1 MDAKLLMMSGAAPF
15 EMYPY
20 DAVNSARFDGTT
32 SDYLN
37 FTPGAGNRK
46 LWTFSTWLKRCAS
59 TQQDILIAGADS
71 NNKTQITVE
80 SSNKINFE
88 LVTGGG
94 IVGVRVT
101 TAVLRD
107 PSSWYHIVIVCDSAS
122 GTPEDRQQIWLNGVR
137 ITSFSTNTTTTLNTD
152 TFFSNSQAMYLGRRS
167 YSTAANLNGYLSQ
180 TCFIDGAALT
190 ASSFGEDKNGVWVPK
205 DPTGLTFGDEG
216 WLLAYATSSAL
227 GDDTSGNG
235 NDWTVNGLAA
245 ADQMTDT
252 PSGSNFCTWTPL
264 KFRDPAKLAVL
275 SDGNLAAL
283 FDNGTYLE
291 YSWGT
296 MALPAEGK
304 WYWEYKCTAVG
315 GESSYGISGINVPE
329 GNPDVARTYRE
340 NGKKYLN
347 MGSATTYGDTF
358 TTNDVIGVAVDMD
371 GGNLYFY
378 KNNTI
383 QASGTAAYTDLL
395 TALPDGGW
403 TPLGAGYNNASVLAN
418 FGQTAFAYTPP
429 TGYVALNTANLPEP
443 TIGPNSTTL
452 TSEVFDSILY
462 TGNGTAIGSGGKTI
476 SSLAFQPD
484 FTWIKN
490 RDAADSHMLFDASRG
505 VTNHISSDS
514 TAVQV
519 TTAESLTSFTATG
532 FTLGN
537 NVAVNTNTEDYV
549 AWNWKANG
557 AGAANEDGSINTTKT
572 SANTDAGISV
582 ITYTGNASYGQT
594 VGHGLGVAPQV
605 VICKNLSNTRNW
617 RVYFETLGATK
628 YINLDDSAVA
638 GTYGS
643 WNDTAPTSSVFSTTD
658 ASAADRATNYNGDTF
673 VAYCFAEVE
682 GFSSFSSY
690 TGNGNADG
698 PFIYTGFRPA
708 YVMIKSVSTVHS
720 WWITD
725 TVRNTSNVIGD
736 YLYANLADAEYNA
749 VQMDALSNGF
759 KLRTTGTTTN
769 SSGNEFIYMA
779 FAENPFKYSNAR

>member
-1 MDAKLLMMSGAAPF
+1 MDAKLLMMAGAAPF

-46 LWTFSTWLKRCAS
+46 LWTFSTWYKRCAS

-71 NNKTQITVE
+71 NNKTQITIE

-88 LVTGGG
+88 LVSGGG

-101 TAVLRD
+101 TAVLLD

-190 ASSFGEDKNGVWVPK
+190 ASSFGEDKNGVWVPS

-245 ADQMTDT
+245 ADQMTDN
-252 PSGSNFCTWTPL
+252 PSGSNFPTWSPL
-264 KFRDPAKLAVL
+264 KFRTPSLQAVL
-275 SDGNLAAL
+275 SEGNLAAL

-329 GNPDVARTYRE
+329 GNPNVARTYRE
-340 NGKKYLN
+340 NGSKYLN
-347 MGSATTYGDTF
+347 MGSAASYGDTF

-462 TGNGTAIGSGGKTI
+462 TGNGTAIGSGGKTV

-490 RDAADSHMLFDASRG
+490 RDATDGHMLFDAVRG
-505 VTNHISSDS
+505 ATKHLSSDS
-514 TAVQV
+514 GAAEV

-557 AGAANEDGSINTTKT
+557 SGATNEDGAIDSTVSVNQGAGFSIVNYTGTG
-572 SANTDAGISV
+572 ANT
-582 ITYTGNASYGQT
+582 T
-594 VGHGLGVAPQV
+594 VGHGLGVAPNF
-605 VICKNLSNTRNW
+605 IIFKDREEGSGYNW
-617 RVYFETLGATK
+617 ASYSSMLGAT
-628 YINLDDSAVA
+628 YNTGGLDQTNAADAHA
-638 GTYGS
+638 NYF
-643 WNDTAPTSSVFSTTD
+643 NNTAPTSTVFTVSTYGVVNT
-658 ASAADRATNYNGDTF
+658 SAD
-673 VAYCFAEVE
+673 VMLAYCFASID
-682 GFSSFSSY
+682 GFSKFGSWVGESA
-690 TGNGNADG
+690 GE
-698 PFIYTGFRPA
+698 FIYTGFRPA
-708 YVMIKSVSTVHS
+708 FVMIK
-720 WWITD
+720 
-725 TVRNTSNVIGD
+725 RTSNASGWFILDDARGQNGSIY
-736 YLYANLADAEYNA
+736 YLSPNTTAAETTITSF
-749 VQMDALSNGF
+749 DILSNGF
-759 KLRTTGTTTN
+759 RDNGFAGDDGETI
-769 SSGNEFIYMA
+769 IYAA
-779 FAENPFKYSNAR
+779 FAEQPFKYANAR

>member
-1 MDAKLLMMSGAAPF
+1 
-15 EMYPY
+15 
-20 DAVNSARFDGTT
+20 
-32 SDYLN
+32 
-37 FTPGAGNRK
+37 
-46 LWTFSTWLKRCAS
+46 
-59 TQQDILIAGADS
+59 
-71 NNKTQITVE
+71 
-80 SSNKINFE
+80 
-88 LVTGGG
+88 
-94 IVGVRVT
+94 VRVT
-101 TAVLRD
+101 AFD
-107 PSSWYHIVIVCDSAS
+107 
-122 GTPEDRQQIWLNGVR
+122 
-137 ITSFSTNTTTTLNTD
+137 TNTTTTLNTD
-152 TFFSNSQAMYLGRRS
+152 SFFNNSQAMYLGRRS